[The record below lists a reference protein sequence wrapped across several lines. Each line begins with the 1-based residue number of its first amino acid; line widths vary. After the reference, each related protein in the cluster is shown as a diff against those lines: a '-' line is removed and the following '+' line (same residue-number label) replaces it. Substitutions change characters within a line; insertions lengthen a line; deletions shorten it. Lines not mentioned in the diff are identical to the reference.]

1 VTLVQTKNAAI
12 PCEDQVLGRLVEEVE
27 LVLTGTAD

>member
-1 VTLVQTKNAAI
+1 MEVKNAAV
-12 PCEDQVLGRLVEEVE
+12 PCEDQVLGRLAEEVE

>member
-1 VTLVQTKNAAI
+1 MYVHRPDGPTCAPPA
-12 PCEDQVLGRLVEEVE
+12 VLARLAEEVE